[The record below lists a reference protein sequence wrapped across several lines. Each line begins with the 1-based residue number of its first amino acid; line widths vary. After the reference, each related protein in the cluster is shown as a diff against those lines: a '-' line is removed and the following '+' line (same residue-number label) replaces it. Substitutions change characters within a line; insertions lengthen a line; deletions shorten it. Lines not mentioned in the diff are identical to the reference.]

1 MTSSKVK
8 MSNEVRELDQTTE
21 EQVNEIASEQA
32 SQDDSSS
39 ESSNEASEHGSE
51 ESSQSVSEQAKNW
64 MTRYEQFL
72 YGVVVGGAAV
82 VCSLSV
88 RSLLRS
94 K

>member
-1 MTSSKVK
+1 MTSSTLK
-8 MSNEVRELDQTTE
+8 MSNEVYDNQVRF
-21 EQVNEIASEQA
+21 EQSH
-32 SQDDSSS
+32 QDGSSS
-39 ESSNEASEHGSE
+39 ESSTEVSDHASVEASE
-51 ESSQSVSEQAKNW
+51 SQTVSERAKSW
-64 MTRYEQFL
+64 FTRYEQFL

>member
-1 MTSSKVK
+1 
-8 MSNEVRELDQTTE
+8 MSNEVQESYINQVDQV
-21 EQVNEIASEQA
+21 QFGQS

-39 ESSNEASEHGSE
+39 ESSTEVSDHASVEASDTHT
-51 ESSQSVSEQAKNW
+51 VSERAKSW
-64 MTRYEQFL
+64 FTRYEQFL
-72 YGVVVGGAAV
+72 YGIVVGGAAV